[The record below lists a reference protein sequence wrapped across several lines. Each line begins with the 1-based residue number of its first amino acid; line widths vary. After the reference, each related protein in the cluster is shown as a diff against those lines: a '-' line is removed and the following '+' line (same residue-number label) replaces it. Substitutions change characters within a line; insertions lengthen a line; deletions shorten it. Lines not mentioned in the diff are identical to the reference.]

1 VPHTL
6 LLADDSVTIQRVI
19 ELTFADEDVKVIAVS
34 DGDQAI
40 ERLESTPPDI
50 VLADI
55 GMPGKSGYEV
65 ARYVKQSPK
74 LSHIPVVL
82 LTGAFEPVD
91 QARASEAG
99 CDGVLAKPFEP
110 QLVIGRVKE
119 LLAKAKPASAAAAEH
134 GAASSSNG
142 SSNGSQT
149 AAPAGAALDD
159 YFDQLDAAFA
169 GIVSQGTPAKS
180 APAAPQEPL
189 SDQIDWFGSHPDAR
203 RTNTE
208 PWDLPK
214 PDHLKEFEID
224 SPAASAAGVSYAS
237 PKSPFESSAPIK
249 SAPEPAP
256 TPVAAAAQEVRSVEP
271 PVRTPQPV
279 AAVAEPKPAAPTP
292 AAAPVSTAAPAPS
305 PVSVPPAPKASSIS
319 SLSSANSSGA
329 LPPLADAFAALLAA
343 ERGEGKPL
351 AAPQWPASA
360 PSPDDLIDKVVRQVL
375 DRLTES
381 SMRETVADVVSQIA
395 ERLVREEIERIKA
408 SVK

>member
-1 VPHTL
+1 
-6 LLADDSVTIQRVI
+6 
-19 ELTFADEDVKVIAVS
+19 
-34 DGDQAI
+34 
-40 ERLESTPPDI
+40 
-50 VLADI
+50 
-55 GMPGKSGYEV
+55 
-65 ARYVKQSPK
+65 
-74 LSHIPVVL
+74 
-82 LTGAFEPVD
+82 
-91 QARASEAG
+91 
-99 CDGVLAKPFEP
+99 
-110 QLVIGRVKE
+110 
-119 LLAKAKPASAAAAEH
+119 
-134 GAASSSNG
+134 
-142 SSNGSQT
+142 
-149 AAPAGAALDD
+149 
-159 YFDQLDAAFA
+159 
-169 GIVSQGTPAKS
+169 
-180 APAAPQEPL
+180 
-189 SDQIDWFGSHPDAR
+189 
-203 RTNTE
+203 
-208 PWDLPK
+208 
-214 PDHLKEFEID
+214 
-224 SPAASAAGVSYAS
+224 VSYAS
-237 PKSPFESSAPIK
+237 PKSPFESSTPIK

-319 SLSSANSSGA
+319 SFSSANSSGA